1 MSVSKSKSNIV
12 IGAQLQ
18 KARKLFALSVK
29 EVAEEI
35 HVSPQHITDWEMGVS
50 QPGLQELEALANLYG
65 REIDYFLRETPNPPT
80 GIKFRGKPGESLQHL
95 SKDTKIVLAR
105 FDELCRAAVE
115 FEELLGK
122 KREVKLSMIS
132 ARTPAKIGALRIR
145 ERYNLGDKPIVDL
158 RALLDNAGVRIFEVP
173 IPNDELSGFSFW
185 HEKYGPCILVHA
197 KDVKGRR
204 NFTLSHELAHLL
216 YSHGSSACYI
226 PSDISGVHERIERKA
241 NQFATELLLPK
252 TGVVHDFK
260 KRNLPRKP
268 SEKQL
273 RQMSIK
279 WGVSIQALGYRLEGL
294 GLVNAGLTN
303 KIVES
308 RPAYFRRPKTPTWK
322 RRLGKSFVG
331 TSIEAYQN
339 NLISVGKLAHVL
351 QIPIRKAMDITES
364 AGR

>member
-1 MSVSKSKSNIV
+1 VS
-12 IGAQLQ
+12 
-18 KARKLFALSVK
+18 
-29 EVAEEI
+29 EEI
-35 HVSPQHITDWEMGVS
+35 HVSPQHIDDWEKGVS
-50 QPGLQELEALANLYG
+50 QPRLEELEALANLYG

-80 GIKFRGKPGESLQHL
+80 GVKFRGKPGESLQHL

-105 FDELCRAAVE
+105 FDELCRAAFE

-122 KREVKLSMIS
+122 KRKVKLSMVS
-132 ARTPAKIGALRIR
+132 PKVTASIGARRLR
-145 ERYNLGDKPIVDL
+145 ERYNLRDKPIGDL
-158 RALLDNAGVRIFEVP
+158 RALLDNAGVRVFEVP

-185 HEKYGPCILVHA
+185 HEKYGPCILVNA

-204 NFTLSHELAHLL
+204 NFTLAHELAHLL

-226 PSDISGVHERIERKA
+226 PSDISDVRERIERKA
-241 NQFATELLLPK
+241 NQFAAELLLPE
-252 TGVVHDFK
+252 TGVVHDLK
-260 KRNLPRKP
+260 KRNLSRKP

-294 GLVNAGLTN
+294 GLIKPGLTN

-308 RPAYFRRPKTPTWK
+308 RPAYFRRPKTPTWE

-331 TSIEAYQN
+331 TSIEAYRN
-339 NLISVGKLAHVL
+339 SLISVGKLAHVL
-351 QIPIRKAMDITES
+351 QIPIRKAMNIAES

>member
-1 MSVSKSKSNIV
+1 MFVSNPKSNIV
-12 IGAQLQ
+12 IGAQLE
-18 KARKLFALSVK
+18 KARKMLVLTVK
-29 EVAEEI
+29 EVAEETHFSAKQI
-35 HVSPQHITDWEMGVS
+35 DNWEMGVS
-50 QPGLQELEALANLYG
+50 QPGLQELEMLANLYG

-122 KREVKLSMIS
+122 KREVKLSMVS
-132 ARTPAKIGALRIR
+132 ASVPARIEARRIR
-145 ERYNLGDKPIVDL
+145 ERYNLEDKPIVDL
-158 RALLDNAGVRIFEVP
+158 RALLDNAGVRIFEAT

-185 HEKYGPCILVHA
+185 HKQYGPCILVHA
-197 KDVKGRR
+197 KDIIGRR
-204 NFTLSHELAHLL
+204 NFTLAHELAHLL
-216 YSHGSSACYI
+216 YGHGTSVCYI
-226 PSDISGVHERIERKA
+226 PSNIIDVHERIEHKA
-241 NQFATELLLPK
+241 NQFAAELLLPE
-252 TGVVHDFK
+252 TGIVNDFK

-268 SEKQL
+268 TEKQF

-279 WGVSIQALGYRLEGL
+279 WGVSIQALGYRLEKL
-294 GLVNAGLTN
+294 GLVDVGLTN
-303 KIVES
+303 KIIES
-308 RPAYFRRPKTPTWK
+308 RRAYFRRPKTPTWE

-351 QIPIRKAMDITES
+351 QIPIRKAMEIAEIT
-364 AGR
+364 GR